1 MIREVIQM
9 SYLIIVANITL
20 FLFLLFNSTVSNKI
34 KHCFMAGTAISLI
47 MLICNIIS
55 YTYQGTGTNTLLLKV
70 NNAVSYSISGPVI
83 LPFIFISGVIAKK
96 IKATLQVL
104 ALINCIVCIIS
115 IFNGCVFSFDEM
127 GNQSLKTF
135 AAIPFIFSLMYLC
148 VLISASFIKFRLG
161 LRLESIFLMVLSI
174 AIFSATFLNTFLHF
188 KYLISGMAVL
198 SCVFYYLFFTTQTL
212 TRDAMTN
219 ALNRHCFYR
228 DVLTMKKHQMFIISM
243 DLNGLKQINDNLGHD
258 EGDKAILAVSEST
271 FEIIPSR
278 CRFYRMG
285 GDEFEILFPSASRS
299 DTEIMMQK
307 IKEAVHS
314 RGYSIAMGC
323 GEYKKGMD
331 LDELIK
337 EIDAMMYEDK
347 ARMKALQGL

>member
-1 MIREVIQM
+1 MIRDVIQM

-20 FLFLLFNSTVSNKI
+20 FLFLLFNSTVSTKI
-34 KHCFMAGTAISLI
+34 KYCFMAGTAISLV

-55 YTYQGTGTNTLLLKV
+55 YTYQGTGTNITLLKITS
-70 NNAVSYSISGPVI
+70 AVSYSISGPIVM
-83 LPFIFISGVIAKK
+83 PFIFISGVIGKR
-96 IKATLQVL
+96 IKLTLEILAT
-104 ALINCIVCIIS
+104 INCIVCIIS

-127 GNQSLKTF
+127 GNLTLKIF
-135 AAIPFIFSLMYLC
+135 AAVPFIFSFMYLC
-148 VLISASFIKFRLG
+148 VLLSASFIKFRLG
-161 LRLESIFLMVLSI
+161 LKLESIFLTVLGI
-174 AIFSATFLNTFLHF
+174 AIFSAAYLNTFLHF
-188 KYLISGMAVL
+188 RYLISGMAVL

-219 ALNRHCFYR
+219 ALNRHCFYK
-228 DVLTMKKHQMFIISM
+228 DVMTMKKHQMFVISM

-285 GDEFEILFPSASRS
+285 GDEFEILFPSSSRY

-314 RGYSIAMGC
+314 KGYSIAMGC

>member
-1 MIREVIQM
+1 MIREIVQM
-9 SYLIIVANITL
+9 SYLIIVANISL
-20 FLFLLFNSTVSNKI
+20 FLFLTFNSTVSNKI
-34 KHCFMAGTAISLI
+34 KNLFLIGTAISLV
-47 MLICNIIS
+47 MLICNIIA
-55 YTYQGTGTNTLLLKV
+55 YTFQGTGECLTLLKI
-70 NNAVSYSISGPVI
+70 NSAVSYSVSGPII
-83 LPFIFISGVIAKK
+83 LPFIYISGVISKK
-96 IKATLQVL
+96 IRITLLIL
-104 ALINCIVCIIS
+104 AGINCIVCIIS
-115 IFNGCVFSFDEM
+115 IFNDCVFSFDEM
-127 GNQSLKTF
+127 GNSSLKTF
-135 AAIPFIFSLMYLC
+135 AAIPFIFSMIYLC
-148 VLISASFIKFRLG
+148 VLLSASFIKFRLG
-161 LRLESIFLMVLSI
+161 LRLESIFLTVLSI
-174 AIFSATFLNTFLHF
+174 AILSATCLNTYLHF
-188 KYLISGMAVL
+188 KYLISGMATL
-198 SCVFYYLFFTTQTL
+198 SCIFYYLFFTTQTL
-212 TRDAMTN
+212 TRDAMTS

-228 DVLTMKKHQMFIISM
+228 DIMTMRKHQMFVISM